1 MTMNTSESL
10 IVRLRLTDAG
20 QISQSGLVLPEH
32 RSVGHL
38 RLFLQ
43 KLQQVCDR
51 NVFLVCRS
59 AVTQQEREAGQA
71 DINGQGD
78 GQAASQAERIAGLA
92 GLQVIDEQS
101 RRYRLHLFCGS
112 DGPDSQLLRSIVQY
126 AMNEENCFR
135 LELEIGSSEKH
146 WLPLLQ
152 SAGWKEEGCLQS
164 TRYHVETSLHEDVYL
179 YALIRPRQ
187 AYVSVAFFPFSKA
200 VLAIVGDDQGLQSTQ
215 FVRYG
220 ERTDDVRIQESA
232 EWFNLLDSQGRLP
245 DRQTVMAH
253 FAGRSWL
260 CAADAPDVLQAAARQ
275 INDYF
280 HGLRKQFDVPLH
292 LEQGSPFQQK
302 VWRALADIPF
312 GVTRTYE
319 DIACTISQENTI
331 EARKMARAVGSA
343 CGANPLPL
351 ILPCHRVIGKN
362 GRLVGFSGG
371 LDIKEYLLA
380 HEIMGLA

>member
-215 FVRYG
+215 FIRYG
-220 ERTDDVRIQESA
+220 ERADDVRIQESA